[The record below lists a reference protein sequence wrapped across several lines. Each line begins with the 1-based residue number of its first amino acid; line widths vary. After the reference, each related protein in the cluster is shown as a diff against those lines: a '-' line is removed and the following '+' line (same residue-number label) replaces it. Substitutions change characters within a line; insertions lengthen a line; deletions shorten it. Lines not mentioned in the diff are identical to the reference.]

1 MLLGKRYFFA
11 LNIHPLLP
19 VTFSLL
25 LGIWWQSLGYSFYIP
40 FSAWLFCIFFSYYF
54 SFHSKRALMI
64 ATSFIIGC
72 ASFQSQLSQQAIYH
86 QFLNQPIDLEV
97 SISDEQV
104 RDHPYLKHS
113 YTGTL
118 KKIIAGDTEIPF
130 YFSTK
135 KMTFYA
141 YKKLDLNIADTI
153 HIANVTLKKPN
164 SESMNNYFINENIL
178 GMLVLDGNQFTKLNQ
193 PRWLNHPRFSFWR
206 WIHTQ
211 RNALVFTLKAH
222 LHPTTFA
229 FFSLLFLGNK
239 SIPKKRLSSLKEQF
253 KRWGLLHYLARSGLH
268 LVLFVILWELL
279 LKMLPL
285 PFIFKHILLLAITIT
300 YFLLTW
306 TSISFFRSYCAFL
319 LYKLGILANRQTNS
333 LHILTVI
340 TALLLLSNPM
350 YLFFLDFQLS
360 FGITFLLAW
369 LNQLNLQK
377 NRAVPANS

>member
-1 MLLGKRYFFA
+1 
-11 LNIHPLLP
+11 
-19 VTFSLL
+19 
-25 LGIWWQSLGYSFYIP
+25 
-40 FSAWLFCIFFSYYF
+40 
-54 SFHSKRALMI
+54 MI

-113 YTGTL
+113 YTGSL

-130 YFSTK
+130 CFSTK
-135 KMTFYA
+135 KITLYA
-141 YKKLDLNIADTI
+141 HKKLNLTIADTI
-153 HIANVTLKKPN
+153 HIANATLKKPN
-164 SESMNNYFINENIL
+164 SESMNNYFIKENIL
-178 GMLVLDGNQFTKLNQ
+178 GMLVLDANQYTK
-193 PRWLNHPRFSFWR
+193 LNHPRVSFWR
-206 WIHTQ
+206 WIYTR
-211 RNALVFTLKAH
+211 RNTLVCTLQTH

-239 SIPKKRLSSLKEQF
+239 SIPKKMLSLLKEKF
-253 KRWGLLHYLARSGLH
+253 KLWGILHYLARSGLH
-268 LVLFVILWELL
+268 LVLFIILWEVL

-285 PFIFKHILLLAITIT
+285 PFIFKHILLLTITIT
-300 YFLLTW
+300 YCLLTW
-306 TSISFFRSYCAFL
+306 TSISFFRSYCGFL
-319 LYKLGILANRQTNS
+319 LYKVGILTNRQTNS

-369 LNQLNLQK
+369 LNQLNIQK
-377 NRAVPANS
+377 NMAVPANS